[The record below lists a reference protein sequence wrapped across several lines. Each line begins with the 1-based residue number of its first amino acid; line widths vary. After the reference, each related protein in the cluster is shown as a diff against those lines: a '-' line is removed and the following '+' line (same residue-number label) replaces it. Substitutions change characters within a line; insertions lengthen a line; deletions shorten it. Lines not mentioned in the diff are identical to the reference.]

1 MSAAIRIQ
9 NLSKVYQVDHEV
21 PRGSQRYRT
30 FREDM
35 VAMATSPFRF
45 ARRMLKKREPGND
58 ARHEDFW
65 ALRDVSF
72 DIPQGEVVGII
83 GRNGAGKSTLLK
95 ILSRITP
102 PSSGRIEINGR
113 IGSLL
118 EVGTGFHPELTGRE
132 NVFMNGSILG
142 MSRNE
147 ISRKFDEI
155 VAFSG
160 VERFLDTPVKR
171 YSSGMQVRLAFA
183 VAAHLEPEVLI
194 IDEVLAVGDAEFQ
207 QRCLSRMGE
216 VARSGRTILFVSHN
230 MAAIDGLCQRGIVL
244 KAGQVD
250 FVGNQVDATTHYLK
264 ALASAGEHARYDA
277 PESARKS
284 SKECYVTSARITSNG
299 EHSTTGYSIGAP
311 LEIRVQCV
319 AAKPMAWPGLGI
331 GLDSAIGDRIATFHS
346 KHSPNDDSKK
356 SVVREF
362 EFVCKLAS
370 MPLVPGDY
378 HVKLSLESAGRGID
392 VIDQC
397 LRFTV
402 LSTDYYRNGGKFGRG
417 VVLCQNEWQLNA

>member
-1 MSAAIRIQ
+1 MSAAIRIKQ
-9 NLSKVYQVDHEV
+9 LSKVYKVDHEA
-21 PRGSQRYRT
+21 PRGGRGYKT
-30 FREDM
+30 FREDL
-35 VAMATSPFRF
+35 VSMAKSPLRA
-45 ARRMLKKREPGND
+45 ARRLLRRREAGSDP
-58 ARHEDFW
+58 RHEDFW

-72 DIPQGEVVGII
+72 DVPQGEVVGII

-142 MSRNE
+142 MSRSE

-155 VAFSG
+155 VEFSG

-230 MAAIDGLCQRGIVL
+230 MAAIDGLCQTGVVM
-244 KAGQVD
+244 KGGQVD
-250 FVGNQVDATTHYLK
+250 FIGPQTEATSHYLK
-264 ALASAGEHARYDA
+264 ALGGAGQHARYDA
-277 PESARKS
+277 TESR
-284 SKECYVTSARITSNG
+284 SAMKKDVRIQSAQITSNG
-299 EHSTTGYSIGAP
+299 EYSAIGYPIGVP
-311 LEIRVQCV
+311 LEVRVQCV
-319 AAKPMAWPGLGI
+319 AKGPVVWPSLGI
-331 GLDSAIGDRIATFHS
+331 GIDSALGDRIATFNS
-346 KHSPNDDSKK
+346 THSPDDDSKK
-356 SVVREF
+356 SVSRQF
-362 EFVCKLAS
+362 EFVCSFEPLPLA
-370 MPLVPGDY
+370 PGEY
-378 HVKLSLESAGRGID
+378 HMKLSLESAGRGID
-392 VIDQC
+392 VVENC

-402 LSTDYYRNGGKFGRG
+402 LSTDYYRNGGKIGRG
-417 VVLCQNEWQLNA
+417 MLLCRNEWQLLS